1 MNTHNISRLAC
12 GCTLL
17 LAGAIADV
25 VGSRPINLLGTFVL
39 GAFILA
45 AGLARTGIQLIMF
58 RAFQGIG
65 VAMCFPTAVSILSAA
80 FPSGRVR
87 NVAFGCLG
95 LGTPL
100 GFAVGILLGGCL
112 ESIGV
117 GWRLGFYMCAA
128 VTISLLAV
136 NFWSLPRQHQ
146 QDRILWSR
154 LKTDIDWMGVAISST
169 SMGLLSY
176 SLS

>member
-1 MNTHNISRLAC
+1 MLITLPSRLAC

-25 VGSRPINLLGTFVL
+25 VGSRPINLLGTVVL

-45 AGLARTGIQLIMF
+45 AGLARTGFQLIMF
-58 RAFQGIG
+58 RAFQGLG
-65 VAMCFPTAVSILSAA
+65 VAMCFPTAVSILSSS

-87 NVAFGCLG
+87 NIAFGCLG
-95 LGTPL
+95 LGTPS
-100 GFAVGILLGGCL
+100 GFAIGILLGGCFA
-112 ESIGV
+112 SIGV
-117 GWRLGFYMCAA
+117 GWRLGFYLCAA
-128 VTISLLAV
+128 VTLSLFAI
-136 NFWSLPRQHQ
+136 NFWCLPRQHRQ
-146 QDRILWSR
+146 NGILWSR
-154 LKTDIDWMGVAISST
+154 LKTDIDWMGVTISST